1 MKTPFTILCL
11 AGISAAFAAP
21 KEAPKE
27 EPKTASEIL
36 DENGAST
43 ITGLRPANGR
53 GFRKANEVTVVLD
66 PPSEQKPAPPS
77 EEKPAEPAPTPAA
90 DTAAPA
96 PPALI
101 ENLDAIPV
109 PATKPE
115 PEKTAPPAGSI
126 TRKQGVTVRVEKLQT
141 NSGTIDP
148 ASVKLRAPVPA
159 KPLTAIPAGWK
170 LDSTGSAPPFTREVE
185 ISPGSKITL
194 SIKPHVLI
202 PDADG
207 ATTFPVT
214 EPGYNTALG
223 YQQNGTVGGIL
234 AASVHQLDD
243 DTRRMGEAIERLQQL
258 LVSLPKPVEEEAA
271 PVATPVPNQKPGK
284 RQ

>member
-1 MKTPFTILCL
+1 MRTPFVILCL
-11 AGISAAFAAP
+11 AGISTALAAP
-21 KEAPKE
+21 KEAPAE

-36 DENGAST
+36 DENGIPS

-53 GFRKANEVTVVLD
+53 GLRKPNEVTVVLD
-66 PPSEQKPAPPS
+66 PPSEQQTVVPP
-77 EEKPAEPAPTPAA
+77 EEKPAE
-90 DTAAPA
+90 AAPA
-96 PPALI
+96 AAPPPPALI

-115 PEKTAPPAGSI
+115 PEKAPPVAGSI

-141 NSGTIDP
+141 NSGSIDP
-148 ASVKLRAPVPA
+148 ASVKLRAPFPA
-159 KPLTAIPAGWK
+159 KPLSAIPAGWK

-234 AASVHQLDD
+234 AASVHQLDE
-243 DTRRMGEAIERLQQL
+243 DTRRMGEAISRLQQL
-258 LVSLPKPVEEEAA
+258 LVSLPKPAEEEAA